1 MPTAAI
7 MAPRSLVGFGNL
19 ADTTN
24 QPLQRPGTIENMRF
38 IATSAI
44 PVNLTTGTST
54 DTSEIYC
61 GDFTTVKFVMRERP
75 SIQLLMER
83 YADSG
88 QIGFVCHVRAD
99 VVVTYPSTLAVIT
112 GVRP

>member
-1 MPTAAI
+1 
-7 MAPRSLVGFGNL
+7 
-19 ADTTN
+19 
-24 QPLQRPGTIENMRF
+24 
-38 IATSAI
+38 
-44 PVNLTTGTST
+44 
-54 DTSEIYC
+54 
-61 GDFTTVKFVMRERP
+61 
-75 SIQLLMER
+75 MER